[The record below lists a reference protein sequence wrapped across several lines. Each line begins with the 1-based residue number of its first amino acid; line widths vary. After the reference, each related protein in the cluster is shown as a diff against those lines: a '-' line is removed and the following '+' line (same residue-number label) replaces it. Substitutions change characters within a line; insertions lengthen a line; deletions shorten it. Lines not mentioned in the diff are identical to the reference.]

1 MSNGVLLKY
10 NGTAIGSGES
20 FSVEYAS
27 TPPAPFVDY
36 SQIFSG
42 GSGSV
47 RYGNPCEPYAV
58 VLDGLNVPIPNRP
71 EKAHMGYWSD
81 KLNGD
86 ISTAQFDIV
95 ADELFSSAGIS
106 INFETGRDVFPNTV
120 SISWYRDDTQIAS
133 QVFYPTSARAF
144 FDKKVEMYNKV
155 HIALYSLNMPNHRF
169 RIESISFGLDTEFT
183 GKYLQNIQMSQQ
195 IDPVSAQIPISTC
208 NFSIVS
214 EDIDFVFE
222 KRQPIEVYFNDKLMG
237 LSFITNATQ
246 KTKTTYAVQCED
258 YIGVLDGTTFRGG
271 MYEKQK
277 ASDIILDICGV
288 AGVPVEIAPELES
301 ILLSG
306 HIAQCSC
313 RSALQQVLIASN
325 GVADTSGATLL
336 RIKTLKN
343 DLTQTIPPERI
354 KQGINVSEEARLTE
368 VKVTQHSYVPDF
380 EEITVYEAE
389 KSGEGNNIEIV
400 FTEPLHSLTITKG
413 KIIEQGVNYAIIN
426 ANKRCV
432 LYGKKYLHLTSV
444 KSRKNTNVLTTDKE
458 NAYSVTNATLIS
470 ADNVDK
476 VLDVLYNRYVK
487 NKKVRAKIIDGRNAD
502 GSFQKPVN
510 LGDLIEVET
519 PFSGT
524 LQCVAESQSFHLN
537 GGILVKDTVLR

>member
-1 MSNGVLLKY
+1 MNGVLLKY
-10 NGTAIGSGES
+10 SGTAIGSSES

-42 GSGSV
+42 SSSSV

-58 VLDGLNVPIPNRP
+58 VLDGLNVPIPDRP

-81 KLNGD
+81 KLYSAVTN
-86 ISTAQFDIV
+86 V
-95 ADELFSSAGIS
+95 LLRVYADDLFSSAGIS
-106 INFETGRDVFPNTV
+106 IRFETLRDIFPTSVSVTWYRNNTQLANTIVSIKSSDVF
-120 SISWYRDDTQIAS
+120 I
-133 QVFYPTSARAF
+133 
-144 FDKKVEMYNKV
+144 DKKVELYNRV
-155 HIALYSLNMPNHRF
+155 DFQFMHLNMPNHRF
-169 RIESISFGLDTEFT
+169 RIESISFGLETEFT
-183 GKYLQNIQMSQQ
+183 GKDLKNFQISQQ
-195 IDPVSAQIPISTC
+195 IDPVSAQIPINTC

-222 KRQPIEVYFNDKLMG
+222 QRQPIEVYFNDKLMG
-237 LSFITNATQ
+237 LSFIKNATQ
-246 KTKTTYAVQCED
+246 KTKTTYDVKCED
-258 YIGVLDGTTFRGG
+258 YIGVLDDTTFRGG

-288 AGVPVEIAPELES
+288 AGVPVDIAPELES
-301 ILLSG
+301 ILLNG

-444 KSRKNTNVLTTDKE
+444 KSRKNPNVLTTDKE
-458 NAYSVTNATLIS
+458 NAYSVINATLIS

-502 GSFQKPVN
+502 GSFQKAVN

-519 PFSGT
+519 PFAGT